1 MHLAPTSP
9 RQRGLTLIEVAIA
22 LAIVA
27 AGAVTAAPGFQELI
41 ARKRLEGAAAR
52 LATDLQGVRTEAVA
66 RNVPLRVSFHA
77 DPGGSC
83 YLVHTGARALCSCS
97 ASAASCSG
105 EAVLV
110 NAVHLPAAQGVAVS
124 ASATSILF
132 DPVHGTST
140 PAATARLTAA
150 QGAVHHVVNVMGRV
164 RTCSPAGRIPGYR
177 AC

>member
-1 MHLAPTSP
+1 MHDSP
-9 RQRGLTLIEVAIA
+9 PSARQRGLTLIEVAIA

-27 AGAVTAAPGFQELI
+27 TGALTAVPGWQDLV

-66 RNVPLRVSFHA
+66 RNVPLRVSFHT

-83 YLVHTGARALCSCS
+83 YVIHTGVRALCSCS
-97 ASAASCSG
+97 AAAASCSA

-110 NAVHLPAAQGVAVS
+110 SAVHLPAAHGVAVS

-150 QGAVHHVVNVMGRV
+150 QGAIHHVVNVMGRV

-177 AC
+177 TC